1 MSNTA
6 VYIIVALIVGVL
18 ISFQPPINASMA
30 RILESPLLAATVSL
44 FISCILMFMLWLLND
59 SGKDLG
65 QFGVLPWW
73 IIVGGVA
80 GAIFVTSS
88 IIIAPVLGMAAFI
101 VCIIAGQLIGSIFID
116 QFGLFGMEI
125 KEINMQ
131 KTLGLILIFLGVIL
145 VRSD

>member
-65 QFGVLPWW
+65 QFGMLPWW

>member
-80 GAIFVTSS
+80 GALFVTSS
-88 IIIAPVLGMAAFI
+88 IIIAPFLGMAAFI

-125 KEINMQ
+125 KEINY
-131 KTLGLILIFLGVIL
+131 
-145 VRSD
+145 